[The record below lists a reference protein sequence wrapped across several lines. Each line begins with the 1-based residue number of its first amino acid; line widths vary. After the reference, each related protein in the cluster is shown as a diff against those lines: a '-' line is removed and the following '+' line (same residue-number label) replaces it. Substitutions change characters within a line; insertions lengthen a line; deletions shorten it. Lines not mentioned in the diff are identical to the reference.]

1 MYAFEQDVPIDAAI
15 YGRIIEALG
24 DQPPHGLIAHVAI
37 ERSDGHLSYL
47 DIWET
52 KADCD
57 AFTEDRLHSV
67 VGAALRAA
75 DIRPEEPP
83 RREVNV
89 IDAWGT
95 DLQRRTSLPT
105 RS

>member
-24 DQPPHGLIAHVAI
+24 DQPPHGLIVHVAI

-57 AFTEDRLHSV
+57 AFTEDRLHPV

-75 DIRPEEPP
+75 DIRAEEPP

-89 IDAWGT
+89 IDVWGT
-95 DLQRRTSLPT
+95 DLKRRASIQAG
-105 RS
+105 S

>member
-15 YGRIIEALG
+15 YARIIAALG
-24 DQPPHGLIAHVAI
+24 DEPPHGLIAHVAI
-37 ERSDGHLSYL
+37 ERPDGHLSYL
-47 DIWET
+47 DVWET

-57 AFTEDRLHSV
+57 AFTEGRLHPV

-75 DIRPEEPP
+75 GIRAEEPP

-89 IDAWGT
+89 IDAWGA
-95 DLQRRTSLPT
+95 DLERRASLKAGA
-105 RS
+105 

>member
-15 YGRIIEALG
+15 YGRIIASLG
-24 DQPPHGLIAHVAI
+24 DEPPHGLIAHVAI
-37 ERSDGHLSYL
+37 ERPDGHLSYL
-47 DIWET
+47 DLWES

-57 AFTEDRLHSV
+57 AFTEDRLHPV

-75 DIRPEEPP
+75 DIRPDEPP

-95 DLQRRTSLPT
+95 DLQRRASLQAG
-105 RS
+105 S